1 MEGDLFNIVMSSLV
15 DPKRG
20 IEGFTKGRGTEYF
33 KRHSQKNL
41 LGSTKFIV
49 SNKLLDHVVGASF
62 VPPRD
67 LMFAMENAIPPIS
80 NMWVEWDEVQRLK
93 ILDSW
98 YDRFGLEHPPES
110 KEGFEGRR
118 VGYHIHVVNTMKKEK
133 AYGFSPYFFTSDH
146 SDKIYFPPITLGI
159 VDEVTNPW
167 NLVSEIHEKNK
178 HVSDLILEGS
188 LGSYLHKYRL
198 SPSEKEFFTKR
209 IRITEHSSM
218 RLMVSGGMKDLYEN
232 SFIDDLVKHISN
244 TIRGDLRFLMALF
257 SMINY
262 PNLIQTRDIDPRS
275 VHKVSRVYHGRKVPK
290 NELKVIEIDLPKPK
304 GVKVYQK
311 MFRGMGSPKRRHLR
325 RGHFNF
331 YKLKDGTYRK
341 VWIEE
346 RFVGTAEFG
355 TIEHDY
361 KLTSKYN

>member
-20 IEGFTKGRGTEYF
+20 IEGFQKSRGAEYF

-67 LMFAMENAIPPIS
+67 LMFAMENAIPPIT
-80 NMWVEWDEVQRLK
+80 NMWVEWDEAQRLK

-98 YDRFGLEHPPES
+98 YDRLGIEHSPELGESS
-110 KEGFEGRR
+110 KEGFKGRR
-118 VGYHIHVVNTMKKEK
+118 VGYHISVLNSMKKEK
-133 AYGFSPYFFTSDH
+133 AYAFSPYFFTSDH
-146 SDKIYFPPITLGI
+146 SDKIYFPPIALGI
-159 VDEVTNPW
+159 VDEVASDYSGHT
-167 NLVSEIHEKNK
+167 KNK
-178 HVSDLILEGS
+178 KFSDLTLEGA
-188 LGSYLHKYRL
+188 LGSYLQKYRL
-198 SPSEKEFFTKR
+198 SPSEREFFTKR
-209 IRITEHSSM
+209 IRVAEHSSM
-218 RLMVSGGMKDLYEN
+218 RLVVVGGMEDLYES
-232 SFIDDLVKHISN
+232 SFIEEIVKHTSN
-244 TIRGDLRFLMALF
+244 TVRGDLRFLIALF

-275 VHKVSRVYHGRKVPK
+275 VNQVSRVYFGRKVPK
-290 NELKVIEIDLPKPK
+290 NELKVIEIDLPKPR

-346 RFVGTAEFG
+346 RFVGNAELG